1 MKPTCRPPGGFTLVE
16 LLIVVALIGVLA
28 ALGAP
33 AFTKMMERGRL
44 RGAAEGVFSDLQLA
58 RTEAIKRNAE
68 VWVTF
73 SSAAPTTNWCYG
85 MRLASACTCT
95 ITDPA
100 NAAACQID
108 GVLRVARGSDYRD
121 VVLDPGFATVATRAV
136 FSPRQGA
143 AQTSAGA
150 PHNGTVALS
159 LKNDSVNVVVA
170 LLGRVSTCSPTS
182 MPGFRPC

>member
-1 MKPTCRPPGGFTLVE
+1 
-16 LLIVVALIGVLA
+16 
-28 ALGAP
+28 
-33 AFTKMMERGRL
+33 
-44 RGAAEGVFSDLQLA
+44 
-58 RTEAIKRNAE
+58 
-68 VWVTF
+68 
-73 SSAAPTTNWCYG
+73 
-85 MRLASACTCT
+85 
-95 ITDPA
+95 
-100 NAAACQID
+100 
-108 GVLRVARGSDYRD
+108 VLRVARGSDYRD